1 MFIQIIFYIFAGLT
15 IASALVVLWTKNVLY
30 AAFSLIMTFMGVA
43 AMYVFAGA
51 DFIAVSQILIY
62 VGGILVLIIFGVML
76 TNRLSGQAVFTES
89 HNKFTGF
96 LIGLT
101 IFGVLLYSIYQVN
114 FIAISK
120 VNAVTDAAAE
130 STIGVIGVKL
140 MSTYILPFEM
150 IAVLLLLTLIGAAFI
165 ARRQLKD
172 N

>member
-30 AAFSLIMTFMGVA
+30 AAFSLIVTFMGVA
-43 AMYVFAGA
+43 AMYIFAGA

-96 LIGLT
+96 IIGLT
-101 IFGVLLYSIYQVN
+101 IFGILLYSIYQVN
-114 FIAISK
+114 FTAISK
-120 VNAVTDAAAE
+120 VNAASETAAE
-130 STIGVIGVKL
+130 STIGIIGVKL

-150 IAVLLLLTLIGAAFI
+150 IAILLLLTLIGAAFI

-172 N
+172 D